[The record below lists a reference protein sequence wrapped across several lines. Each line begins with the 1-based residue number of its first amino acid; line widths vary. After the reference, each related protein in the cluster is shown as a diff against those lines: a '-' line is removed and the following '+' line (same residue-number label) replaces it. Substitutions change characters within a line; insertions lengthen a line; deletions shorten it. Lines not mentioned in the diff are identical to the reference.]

1 MRCPFC
7 NSNDDRVLDSRPA
20 EDGRAIR
27 RRRECLNCHKRF
39 TTYEKIEEMPLIVS
53 KRDGSVQPFDRE
65 KLIQSIMK
73 SCVKRPVSTQT
84 IEAIVNTIEEKA
96 GREGR
101 REIRSQEIG
110 EQVLA
115 ELRRIDTVAYVR
127 FASVYRDFEDLA
139 SFLRELEKLRAEDA
153 EAR

>member
-7 NSNDDRVLDSRPA
+7 NASDDRVLDSRPV

-27 RRRECLNCHKRF
+27 RRRECLACHKRF
-39 TTYEKIEEMPLIVS
+39 TTYEKIEEMPLIVG

-73 SCVKRPVSTQT
+73 SCVKRPVSTQM
-84 IEAIVNTIEEKA
+84 IEAIVDTIEEKA
-96 GREGR
+96 VREGR

-115 ELRRIDTVAYVR
+115 ELRRMDTVAYVR
-127 FASVYRDFEDLA
+127 FASVYRDFEDLG
-139 SFLRELEKLRAEDA
+139 SFLQELEKLRAEDA
-153 EAR
+153 DGK